1 MTFVDIHK
9 VGGILIQNRRL
20 LVCRAKGKEH
30 FIAPGGKIEV
40 GETALQALQRELTEE
55 LSIHV
60 EESQFKPFGVFEAQ
74 AAGAE
79 SKKIRMEVF
88 LVSEWHGEVKGAHE
102 IEALA
107 WVSSLNEEKLKLG
120 SIFEHEVIPRLKA
133 ELLID

>member
-1 MTFVDIHK
+1 MTSVDIHK

-30 FIAPGGKIEV
+30 FMAPGGKIEA
-40 GETALQALQRELTEE
+40 GETAQQALQRELTEE

-60 EESQFKPFGVFEAQ
+60 EESQFKPFSLFEAQ
-74 AAGAE
+74 AAGDE

-88 LVSEWHGEVKGAHE
+88 LVSEWYGEVQGAHE

-107 WVSSLNEEKLKLG
+107 WVTSSNEGELKLG

-133 ELLID
+133 QNLID